1 MSGRRGPSRTNDFG
15 ASKSLDLGEAEITDP
30 VNDLHEAEMGKKLD
44 LEPVSS
50 ESTRTPETIVRLP
63 PTVESIVRWKVP
75 ESLKDKQEAEQIVT
89 SVSEKDYQWADDAF
103 RAIAV
108 FLFGALT
115 CFALVIVLLYVLRRI
130 TLSTALLLG
139 VVIPLLSGIL
149 VLMNAL
155 VRHVT
160 RSR

>member
-1 MSGRRGPSRTNDFG
+1 
-15 ASKSLDLGEAEITDP
+15 
-30 VNDLHEAEMGKKLD
+30 MGKKLD
-44 LEPVSS
+44 LEPVSN
-50 ESTRTPETIVRLP
+50 ESSRTPETWIRLP
-63 PTVESIVRWKVP
+63 PTVESDVSESIVRWKVP
-75 ESLKDKQEAEQIVT
+75 EGLKEKQEAEQIIT
-89 SVSEKDYQWADDAF
+89 SVTERDYQWADDAF
-103 RAIAV
+103 RTIAV

-115 CFALVIVLLYVLRRI
+115 CFALVIVLLCLLRRI

-149 VLMNAL
+149 VLLNAL